1 MKHNAK
7 IRLLLLGLLALTAPI
22 QSQNTAELD
31 RIVKNVNGED
41 CMSHG
46 SLSVCVY
53 NITQE
58 RNVYK
63 FNEQR
68 SMMPASM
75 SKIFTT
81 AIAFDQLGAGFR
93 FKTTIAYDGT
103 IDASGV
109 LEGNIYIIGGG
120 DPLLG
125 SYRYRQ
131 TMPDSVFKIW
141 YNALA
146 KEGIRRVTGRI
157 LYDQSIFDNALLH
170 DTWQWGDI
178 GNYYGTGICG
188 LNFHENMYFA
198 YFNAGNRQGYPAQL
212 ERTEPFNLNIRNAVE
227 VATGAEGT
235 GDQVTIYGDPASN
248 QRLYRGTVPLG
259 ARNFTIRGAMPTPA
273 ATCAE
278 MFSTYLR
285 KRGIGISASTK
296 EVFASPKDVRVVL
309 EYCSNPYST
318 LAQYINRTSNN
329 MYAEC
334 VFKYL
339 GYRRFGKGSFANGA
353 KVIESFFKSHGL
365 DMRGVRIVD
374 GCGLSRFN
382 LVTSDFTCRFLAE
395 VSNSLF
401 YDDFIKTMAVA
412 GKSGTAR
419 NLLTNLPQDI
429 KVYVKSGTMTG
440 IKSYCGYVVTA
451 KGDTLCYCLLSNN
464 HECTN
469 QSITKQM
476 EQILNQIALLK

>member
-1 MKHNAK
+1 MKHIKFNILFLACMVGLQPSNA
-7 IRLLLLGLLALTAPI
+7 
-22 QSQNTAELD
+22 QSTTELD
-31 RIVKNVNGED
+31 RIVKNVSRED
-41 CMSHG
+41 CMAHAE
-46 SLSVCVY
+46 LSVCVY
-53 NITQE
+53 NITQG
-58 RNVYK
+58 RDVYK

-81 AIAFDQLGAGFR
+81 AIAFDQLGGDFR
-93 FKTTIAYDGT
+93 FKTTIAYDGN

-131 TMPDSVFKIW
+131 TTPDSVFNAW
-141 YNALA
+141 YKALA
-146 KEGIRRVTGRI
+146 KEGIRKVTGRI
-157 LYDQSIFDNALLH
+157 LYDQSIFDNAMLH

-198 YFNAGNRQGYPAQL
+198 YFNAGTRLGHPAQL
-212 ERTEPFNLNIRNAVE
+212 DRIEPNNLNIRNTNE
-227 VATGAEGT
+227 VITGAEHS
-235 GDQVTIYGDPASN
+235 GDQVIIYGDPASN
-248 QRLYRGTVPLG
+248 VRLYRGSVPLG
-259 ARNFTIRGAMPTPA
+259 VRNFSIRGALPTPA
-273 ATCAE
+273 TTCAE

-285 KRGIGISASTK
+285 KRGINISSSTK
-296 EVFASPKDVRVVL
+296 EVFSTPKDVHILL
-309 EYCSNPYST
+309 EYYSNTYSV

-339 GYRRFGKGSFANGA
+339 GFLRYGKGTFANGA
-353 KVIESFFKSHGL
+353 KVIESFFKNHNL
-365 DMRGVRIVD
+365 DTRGVRIVD

-382 LVTSDFTCRFLAE
+382 LVTSNFTCRFLSE
-395 VSNSLF
+395 ISNNLLF
-401 YDDFIKTMAVA
+401 DDFIKTMAVA
-412 GKSGTAR
+412 GKNGTAR
-419 NLLTNLPQDI
+419 NLLTNLPSDV

-440 IKSYCGYVVTA
+440 IKSYCGYVNNA
-451 KGDTLCYCLLSNN
+451 QGDQLCFCVMSNN
-464 HECTN
+464 HECAPS
-469 QSITKQM
+469 SITRQM
-476 EQILNQIALLK
+476 ETILNQIALLK